1 MIEKMPAGHHIP
13 PNSAVARPHSALLH
27 WIIGFGGVG
36 LFFVSIVDS
45 SVIPLP
51 LPGSTD
57 VLLLILCA
65 NRQDTWPLFALVAI
79 AGAMVG
85 GYLSYRLAAKG
96 GNALLERYVP
106 ARFRERITRW
116 VQTHPM
122 LAIGVPALLPP
133 PVPLTPFVIAAG
145 ALQMPRRQFL
155 TAFGL
160 CRAVRYTLVAWLGQH
175 YGRHLVRLYRRY
187 FGEDIGPV
195 VWIIVALLA
204 VTVAVVIWQVNNM
217 KSKAKPAR
225 SK

>member
-1 MIEKMPAGHHIP
+1 MPGKMPAGHHIP
-13 PNSAVARPHSALLH
+13 SNSAVARPHSALLH

-57 VLLLILCA
+57 LLLLILCA
-65 NRQDTWPLFALVAI
+65 NRQDTWPLFALIAI

-96 GNALLERYVP
+96 GNALLERYAP
-106 ARFRERITRW
+106 SRFRKRITRW

-175 YGRHLVRLYRRY
+175 YGRHLIRLWRQY
-187 FGEDIGPV
+187 FGESTATV
-195 VWIIVALLA
+195 VIIFVVLIVL
-204 VTVAVVIWQVNNM
+204 TVAMVIWQTR
-217 KSKAKPAR
+217 KQKIRFR
-225 SK
+225 S